1 MSKFVKVFSVILL
14 FLFSL
19 NNSSA
24 TFFKPSLPKKIEEKT
39 IIIEKKQV
47 SEISI
52 KINNLDK
59 TPVDLWE
66 ILASYASYYD
76 WKIPSSYKYIKVN
89 IIWVNKNS
97 DFYKNIQKLIYV
109 DLLPNKKFK
118 LNENAKISAY
128 SLYRLSE
135 KLFKVNLVSSN
146 NIKYLKWR
154 KANKNDLIY
163 LKKILNKRENV
174 EKKEDIEQLKLQSK
188 NNSKLYKQKQIIFND
203 VYDTI
208 KKEHYNRETIS
219 DIDLIEWATKWLAEW
234 TWDKFTTYF
243 PPVESKDFQESL
255 DWNFEW
261 IGSYVEMEKPWVLKI
276 VSPIPGSPSEKAGLK
291 WWDTI
296 LKVDGKE
303 ILKTTSLKEAI
314 SWIKWPKW
322 TAVILSIYRDWK
334 ILEIKVIR
342 DKIVIK
348 NVEYKKI
355 DNKTFYIKLLI
366 FWDNIS
372 GEFKESLE
380 ALKKEK
386 WITKVIFDLRNN
398 WGWYLDEVSD
408 MLGYFVPKWKET
420 AVVKYLNWNQNY
432 YSKGYDLIDFSKY
445 KIVILQNWG
454 SASASEIFI
463 WTIKDYFPKA
473 TIIWE
478 QSYWK
483 GSVQTIKSYKDGS
496 SFKYTVAKWFTGK
509 TQTWIDWIGIPVDI
523 ELEFDFERFKKTKI
537 DNQLEKAKNLR

>member
-59 TPVDLWE
+59 TPVTLWE

-89 IIWVNKNS
+89 IIWLNKNS

-118 LNENAKISAY
+118 LNENTKISAY

-445 KIVILQNWG
+445 KIVILQNSG

>member
-303 ILKTTSLKEAI
+303 ILKTTSLREAI

>member
-118 LNENAKISAY
+118 LNKNAKISAY

-303 ILKTTSLKEAI
+303 ILKTTSLREAI